1 MQPARIFI
9 NDSLMFALSKRHV
22 ELDREHMDMTL
33 AAMIEAIFAVMGEP
47 DITIRQC
54 PLAMDKRL
62 ELIVKPIQTMI
73 GLVIDTNRLT
83 VAIPQ
88 QYIDEV
94 RELLAS
100 TWHADRKSFTVNKAK
115 KLTGKLGHLAE
126 GAPWV
131 HHLMTQMY
139 ASIAKALAANKSS
152 RI

>member
-1 MQPARIFI
+1 M
-9 NDSLMFALSKRHV
+9 AL
-22 ELDREHMDMTL
+22 DCEHMEMTL
-33 AAMIEAIFAVMGEP
+33 AAMIEAIFVVMDEP
-47 DITIRQC
+47 DTAICQC
-54 PLAMDKRL
+54 PLAMDKWP

-88 QYIDEV
+88 QYVDEV
-94 RELLAS
+94 RELLAT
-100 TWHADRKSFTVNKAK
+100 TWHINRKSFTVNEAD

-139 ASIAKALAANKSS
+139 ASIAKALAANKTTLMESS
-152 RI
+152 